1 MFIFEGGNMLRTA
14 ILPIRSLRETP
25 SLWGIDSDINEAIND
40 IWRTNL
46 RDDLIELKETENA
59 FLFSMD
65 MPGVNKEGLDV
76 EIRDE
81 QVFIEGRRVN
91 LFEEKENHYAYKKVL
106 SIPRTVDQE
115 KIQAKILDGV
125 FYIALPKV
133 EKAKPKKIEVSS
145 EGSSGDWK
153 GLLDHSGNDEE

>member
-1 MFIFEGGNMLRTA
+1 MLRTA

-81 QVFIEGRRVN
+81 KVFI
-91 LFEEKENHYAYKKVL
+91 KKVL

-145 EGSSGDWK
+145 EGSSGDWSS
-153 GLLDHSGNDEE
+153 LLDHSGNDEE

>member
-1 MFIFEGGNMLRTA
+1 MLRTA

-81 QVFIEGRRVN
+81 KVFIEGRRVN
-91 LFEEKENHYAYKKVL
+91 LFEEKENQKVL

-145 EGSSGDWK
+145 EGSSGDWSS
-153 GLLDHSGNDEE
+153 LLDHSGNDEE

>member
-1 MFIFEGGNMLRTA
+1 
-14 ILPIRSLRETP
+14 
-25 SLWGIDSDINEAIND
+25 
-40 IWRTNL
+40 
-46 RDDLIELKETENA
+46 
-59 FLFSMD
+59 MD

-91 LFEEKENHYAYKKVL
+91 LFEEKENHYTYKKVL

-145 EGSSGDWK
+145 EGSSGDWS